1 MGRQCS
7 TYVVSADLEAMR
19 QAGALGAVAAPWFV
33 YLGQATGAAFVPFVV
48 FGSLCIMTGFAMP
61 ALPETMGAPA
71 AANVQVS
78 MLTISSMHV
87 AVLHRV
93 LLCLCKSYCLLT

>member
-1 MGRQCS
+1 MLNSKLC
-7 TYVVSADLEAMR
+7 A

-33 YLGQATGAAFVPFVV
+33 YLGQTTGAAFVPYVV

-71 AANVQVS
+71 AANVQVRVH
-78 MLTISSMHV
+78 TISSIQD
-87 AVLHRV
+87 AVRHNSAALP
-93 LLCLCKSYCLLT
+93 LKL